1 MNKKEKEETYQK
13 ITSVIREMIKDE
25 RDLIS
30 VLSTVSCELFHAFD
44 HWNWVGFYRR
54 VDKQTLKVGPYQ
66 GEHGCLT
73 IDINRGVCGSC
84 VRKKSILIFND
95 VSKEKT
101 HIACSLET
109 QSEMVLPIIS
119 NSGTVMAVF
128 DIDSTQISAF
138 DSTDQDYLSN
148 IVDWIRP
155 IYEQHTILHLESV
168 CVNEYA

>member
-1 MNKKEKEETYQK
+1 
-13 ITSVIREMIKDE
+13 II
-25 RDLIS
+25 
-30 VLSTVSCELFHAFD
+30 
-44 HWNWVGFYRR
+44 
-54 VDKQTLKVGPYQ
+54 
-66 GEHGCLT
+66 
-73 IDINRGVCGSC
+73 
-84 VRKKSILIFND
+84 ND

-138 DSTDQDYLSN
+138 DSTDKDYLSN

-155 IYEQHTILHLESV
+155 IYEQHTIHHLESV